1 MSEEEE
7 EYSKRFFEIE
17 RKVNNLL
24 YRSDTADEIK
34 KQMAF
39 LTPVVRSMNETI
51 SELRGKIDRN
61 EKLLK
66 SVVAGE
72 KQRWFACFFAIAL
85 IVVVRFL

>member
-1 MSEEEE
+1 MNEEEE

-17 RKVNNLL
+17 RKVSNLL

-66 SVVAGE
+66 SLLRGE
-72 KQRWFACFFAIAL
+72 SQRWLACFFVIAL
-85 IVVVRFL
+85 IVLVRFL